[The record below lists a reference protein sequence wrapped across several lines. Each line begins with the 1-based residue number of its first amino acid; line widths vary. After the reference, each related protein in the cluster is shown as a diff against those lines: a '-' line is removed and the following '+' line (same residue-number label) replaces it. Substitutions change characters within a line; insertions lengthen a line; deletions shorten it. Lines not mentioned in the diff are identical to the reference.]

1 MPQLPTLTSQLA
13 QWRLDFDSLPRNAA
27 IPRRLVEQ
35 AIGLSEDL
43 TDEPNTVVLHGNLH
57 YGTVLAA
64 DREPWLAISPESMNG
79 DPHFE
84 LAPMLWNRWDEL
96 AGNIRDGVG
105 DASTARRRIGPRR
118 GTRPC
123 VGRRSDCP

>member
-84 LAPMLWNRWDEL
+84 LAPVDASGLDEER
-96 AGNIRDGVG
+96 ARAWVVVRIVREAIRDPANLTTFVAIAKAVQ
-105 DASTARRRIGPRR
+105 D
-118 GTRPC
+118 
-123 VGRRSDCP
+123 